1 MVDRVTIRESGVL
14 HLIARGLSN
23 AGIGG
28 AMVITEDTTKAHAG
42 HPLAKLNLRDHAQAV
57 VLACETGLVMPG
69 S

>member
-1 MVDRVTIRESGVL
+1 MVDRVTIKESGVL

-28 AMVITEDTTKAHAG
+28 TMVITEDTTKTHVG
-42 HPLAKLNLRDHAQAV
+42 HPWPSSICAI
-57 VLACETGLVMPG
+57 MPRP

>member
-1 MVDRVTIRESGVL
+1 MARRFD
-14 HLIARGLSN
+14 LIARGLSN

-28 AMVITEDTTKAHAG
+28 TTVITENTTTTHAG

-57 VLACETGLVMPG
+57 VLACDTGLVMPG